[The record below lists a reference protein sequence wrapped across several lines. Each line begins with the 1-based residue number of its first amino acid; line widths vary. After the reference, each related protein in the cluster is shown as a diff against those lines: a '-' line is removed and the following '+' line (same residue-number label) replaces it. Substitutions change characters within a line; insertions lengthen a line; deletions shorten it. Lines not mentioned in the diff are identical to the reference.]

1 MASEDEDEDEDEAD
15 RSGKH
20 PAGEDPAL
28 PPATALDCRRAAQIV
43 AARNDWINY
52 MGALSDRLRKLLR
65 HGDLWLIFG
74 LFGTI
79 LLLILPIPPFL
90 LDLLLTVSIGLSL
103 LTLLVILYLRT
114 PAEFTGFPTL
124 LLFITLYRLALNVA
138 STRLILLDGYAGHII
153 EAFGNFVVRGNYVVG
168 MVVFS
173 ILVLI
178 NFIVITKGAGRIA
191 EVAARFTLD
200 AMPGKQMAI
209 DAELNAGLINEAE
222 ARNRRRNVEEEADF
236 YGAMDGA
243 SKFVRGDA
251 IAAILIT
258 LINIIGGFAIGIMQ
272 KGMTM
277 NEALSRF
284 TMLSIGDGLVS
295 QVPALITSVA
305 AGILVTRATS
315 KNDLG
320 RELSRQLLFYPKA
333 LTILAVMLGIMAIV
347 PGLPTMPFL
356 TMATLVGLLS
366 YTLHKN
372 GMPEMIPA
380 GAAAA
385 AGMNGKPG
393 EVKAPVAG
401 AATAAEAKANDKL
414 ENLLTLDTLQIEL
427 GFGLIPLADKAKG
440 GDLLERVTGVRRT
453 FASDMGVLVP
463 PIRLRDNL
471 QLGNNEYRFVLKGN
485 PIASSQLMPGH
496 WLAMNATSSKVVL
509 KGVPTVEPVFQLPA
523 TWVTEVERKNAEVSG
538 FTVVDAPSVL
548 ITHLSET
555 VRRHCHEILTRQDVQ
570 ALLDNLKQTH
580 PAVVNELIPGQLSI
594 GQVQRILQNLL
605 AEGISIRNLA
615 GILEKVGDYASFT
628 KNPDELSEHARRA
641 LGPQLSRPF
650 QSENGSVRAITM
662 DPKLEAQL
670 AQGVRQSATE
680 VALVIEPRL
689 ARHVVESLSR
699 FIQQMMAAGQQPV
712 ILCAPALR
720 LAFRRFFE
728 NTFTDLAVLSYAEI
742 PPRVQVQNAA
752 IIPCPE

>member
-1 MASEDEDEDEDEAD
+1 M
-15 RSGKH
+15 
-20 PAGEDPAL
+20 
-28 PPATALDCRRAAQIV
+28 
-43 AARNDWINY
+43 
-52 MGALSDRLRKLLR
+52 RKLLR
-65 HGDLWLIFG
+65 HGDLWLVFA

-79 LLLILPIPPFL
+79 LLLILPVPPVL
-90 LDLLLTVSIGLSL
+90 LDMLLTVSIGLSL

-124 LLFITLYRLALNVA
+124 LLFITLFRLALNVA
-138 STRLILLDGYAGHII
+138 STRLILLNGYAGHII
-153 EAFGNFVVRGNYVVG
+153 QAFGNFVVQGNYVVG
-168 MVVFS
+168 MVIFL

-200 AMPGKQMAI
+200 AMPGKQMAV
-209 DAELNAGLINEAE
+209 DAELNAGLINETE
-222 ARNRRRNVEEEADF
+222 ARNRRRAVEEEADF

-258 LINIIGGFAIGIMQ
+258 LINIVGGFAIGILQ

-277 NEALSRF
+277 TEALQHF
-284 TMLSIGDGLVS
+284 TILSIGDGLVS

-333 LTILAVMLGIMAIV
+333 LTILAVMMGILAIV
-347 PGLPTMPFL
+347 PGLPTLPFL
-356 TMATLVGLLS
+356 SMAVIVGLLS
-366 YTLHKN
+366 YTLHRH
-372 GMPEMIPA
+372 GMPEMT
-380 GAAAA
+380 A
-385 AGMNGKPG
+385 AGSPATAGGMQGKSNDNKGGTPG
-393 EVKAPVAG
+393 APAVAEVKAG
-401 AATAAEAKANDKL
+401 DKL

-427 GFGLIPLADKAKG
+427 GYGLVVLADKSKG
-440 GDLLERVTGVRRT
+440 GDLLERVTGVRRN
-453 FASDMGVLVP
+453 FASDMGVLIP
-463 PIRLRDNL
+463 PIKLRDNL
-471 QLGNNEYRFVLKGN
+471 QLGTNEYRFVLKGN
-485 PIASSQLMPGH
+485 AIAQGQLMPQH
-496 WLAMNATSSKVVL
+496 WLAMNATNSQVAL
-509 KGVPTVEPVFQLPA
+509 KGIPTVEPVYQLPA
-523 TWVTEVERKNAEVSG
+523 TWVTNMERKNAEVAG

-548 ITHLSET
+548 VTHLSET

-570 ALLDNLKQTH
+570 ALIDNLKQTH
-580 PAVVNELIPGQLSI
+580 AAVVNELIPTQLSL

-615 GILEKVGDYASFT
+615 GILEKVGDYAAFT

-641 LGPQLSRPF
+641 LGAQLTKPF
-650 QSENGSVRAITM
+650 QNETGGLRAITI

-670 AQGVRQSATE
+670 ALGVRQSANE
-680 VALVIEPRL
+680 VALVVDPKL
-689 ARHVVESLSR
+689 ARHVVDALSK
-699 FIQQMMAAGQQPV
+699 FVQQMIAAGQQPV
-712 ILCAPALR
+712 VLCAPQLR

-728 NTFTDLAVLSYAEI
+728 NTFSDLAVLSYAEI
-742 PPRVQVQNAA
+742 PARVQVQNAA
-752 IIPCPE
+752 VIPSPE